1 MANTNTRTV
10 FNKVTNVVFFAAL
23 LLLLLST
30 DAKSWVLK
38 QLVSVGLYNARI
50 EPTGDAAVAKP
61 FRFTDDRGNNISTAD
76 LRGKVIFV
84 NFWASWCPPC
94 RAEMPALNNLY
105 QQMKNEDNLVF
116 LFLNE
121 DENLSKAKEYLKKEK
136 FDLPLFTAQSGIP
149 PEIYS
154 GTLPTTVII
163 DKEGRIVMK
172 EEGMADYDNTAFVG
186 QLKALLKR

>member
-1 MANTNTRTV
+1 MESTNRKSII
-10 FNKVTNVVFFAAL
+10 NKVSNVVFFAAL

-30 DAKSWVLK
+30 DAKSWVLR
-38 QLVSVGLYNARI
+38 QLVSVGFYNARI
-50 EPTGDAAVAKP
+50 EPATEAASAKP
-61 FRFTDDRGNNISTAD
+61 FSFTDDRGNNVSTAD
-76 LRGKVIFV
+76 LQGKVIFI

-105 QQMKNEDNLVF
+105 QQMKNEDKLVF

-121 DENLSKAKEYLKKEK
+121 DEDLSKAKKYLDKEG
-136 FDLPLFTAQSGIP
+136 FTLPLFTTQGGIP

-163 DKEGRIVMK
+163 DKEGRVVMK

-186 QLKALLKR
+186 QLRELLNR

>member
-23 LLLLLST
+23 LLLLFST

-94 RAEMPALNNLY
+94 RAEMPALNKLY

-172 EEGMADYDNTAFVG
+172 EEGMADYDNTAFLG